1 MAAHG
6 ARRLAQ
12 MAENTINVVAIELLA
27 AAQGIEFH
35 RPLKSSALLEQLL
48 AQLRA
53 EVPAYD
59 RDRFFAPDIG
69 RAAQG
74 VREGRYRRAL
84 YPLLNIVE

>member
-1 MAAHG
+1 
-6 ARRLAQ
+6 
-12 MAENTINVVAIELLA
+12 MAENTVNVVAIELLA

-35 RPLKSSALLEQLL
+35 RPLKSSALLEGLL

-59 RDRFFAPDIG
+59 RDRFFAPDIA

-74 VREGRYRRAL
+74 IREGRYRRVLA
-84 YPLLNIVE
+84 PLLNILE